1 MARPAARRP
10 PSVPGRWR
18 RRCGAVAQPTRRS
31 AARWVAPPS
40 GRASPPRWVGSA
52 AVEPRPPT
60 LTPTLALTL
69 TPPQPQPEPTLPGE
83 QWGGGE
89 GGGEGGGGEG
99 GTGGTGVSSE
109 RVARVA
115 ASAMQAMLGNTFAE
129 EEGRTDAS
137 TPHCARTLGEQRAP
151 ARSAP
156 HGLLLSCLNLAS
168 GRAPRQA
175 AAARGGS
182 PRGRGRDGRGAG
194 VRRLRRP
201 RPRRRLHQAARRDE
215 AAVRY
220 IYPSPPNLAPTLVL
234 ARTMA
239 LSLALRLH
247 QVRGQRHLHAP
258 RPLHEQVLPARLLA
272 CTHHY

>member
-40 GRASPPRWVGSA
+40 GRASPPRWVRSA
-52 AVEPRPPT
+52 AVEPCPPT

-69 TPPQPQPEPTLPGE
+69 TPPHPQPEPTLPGE

-99 GTGGTGVSSE
+99 GPGGTAVSSE
-109 RVARVA
+109 RVARMT

-137 TPHCARTLGEQRAP
+137 TPHRARTLGEQRAP
-151 ARSAP
+151 ARPAP
-156 HGLLLSCLNLAS
+156 HGLLLSNPWLAEGPS
-168 GRAPRQA
+168 QVC
-175 AAARGGS
+175 S
-182 PRGRGRDGRGAG
+182 PRPAALMPEP
-194 VRRLRRP
+194 RLGQSTAPSSCSARWKPSRA
-201 RPRRRLHQAARRDE
+201 RARRAWSCCAE
-215 AAVRY
+215 TSETS
-220 IYPSPPNLAPTLVL
+220 PSPTTSPG
-234 ARTMA
+234 
-239 LSLALRLH
+239 SS
-247 QVRGQRHLHAP
+247 P
-258 RPLHEQVLPARLLA
+258 R
-272 CTHHY
+272 